1 MRHLFIDI
9 LAWGTIF
16 SSVLVIVSVNPV
28 IAVIFLISVFCNAA
42 GFLILLG
49 VGFIGISYLIIYVGA
64 ITVLFL
70 FVIMMFNIKL
80 SDIVNTQAQI
90 NANMAFVIAITGLFV
105 YEMKWILPFAVNDIS
120 GIPSLLLH
128 ESNKILLSSNTVNNV
143 LNTFNPNIADT
154 SFTSF
159 LQIETLG
166 EGLYTYGAPLLI
178 SCSML
183 LLLAMIAPI
192 FISGK
197 FKGPNPHEQMI
208 KIDPLFYYRNFDAK
222 YNIKKKDDNWN

>member
-1 MRHLFIDI
+1 MQAPQPNIQTMKNIFIDL

-28 IAVIFLISVFCNAA
+28 IAVIFLIAVFCNAA
-42 GFLILLG
+42 GFLILSG

-80 SDIVNTQAQI
+80 ADIVNTQAQI
-90 NANMAFVIAITGLFV
+90 NANMSFVLAITGLFV

-120 GIPSLLLH
+120 GLPSLFLH
-128 ESNKILLSSNTVNNV
+128 QTNKLLLSSAPNV
-143 LNTFNPNIADT
+143 MALNTGPILNTADT
-154 SFTSF
+154 SFITF

-183 LLLAMIAPI
+183 LLLSMIAPI

-197 FKGPNPHEQMI
+197 FKQN
-208 KIDPLFYYRNFDAK
+208 
-222 YNIKKKDDNWN
+222 

>member
-1 MRHLFIDI
+1 MTNFFIDL
-9 LAWGTIF
+9 LAWGTLF
-16 SSVLVIVSVNPV
+16 SSMLVIISVNPV
-28 IAVIFLISVFCNAA
+28 ISVIFLISVFCNAA

-49 VGFIGISYLIIYVGA
+49 VGFIGISYIILYVGA

-80 SDIVNTQAQI
+80 SDIVNTQEQI
-90 NANMAFVIAITGLFV
+90 NANMAFVLAITGLFIFS
-105 YEMKWILPFAVNDIS
+105 MKWILPFAVNDIYS
-120 GIPSLLLH
+120 LPSLFLH
-128 ESNKILLSSNTVNNV
+128 HTNNLILNSNITVINNV
-143 LNTFNPNIADT
+143 FNSFSPVIHDT
-154 SFTSF
+154 LFFSF

-178 SCSML
+178 ISSNV

-197 FKGPNPHEQMI
+197 FKHSN
-208 KIDPLFYYRNFDAK
+208 
-222 YNIKKKDDNWN
+222 

>member
-1 MRHLFIDI
+1 MTNFFIDL

-16 SSVLVIVSVNPV
+16 SSVLVIISVNPV
-28 IAVIFLISVFCNAA
+28 LAVIFLIAVFCNAA

-49 VGFIGISYLIIYVGA
+49 VGFIGISYIILYVGA

-80 SDIVNTQAQI
+80 SDIGNTQAQI
-90 NANMAFVIAITGLFV
+90 NANMAFVLAITGLFI
-105 YEMKWILPFAVNDIS
+105 YEMKWILPFAVNDVY
-120 GIPSLLLH
+120 GLPTLFLHQTNKFLLN
-128 ESNKILLSSNTVNNV
+128 SNSDTNTNITNNILSTI
-143 LNTFNPNIADT
+143 NPYNADT
-154 SFTSF
+154 TFINF

-178 SCSML
+178 SCSMI

-197 FKGPNPHEQMI
+197 FKH
-208 KIDPLFYYRNFDAK
+208 
-222 YNIKKKDDNWN
+222 

>member
-1 MRHLFIDI
+1 MTNFFIDL
-9 LAWGTIF
+9 LAWLTIF
-16 SSVLVIVSVNPV
+16 SSILVILSVNPV
-28 IAVIFLISVFCNAA
+28 IAVIFLIAVFCNAA

-49 VGFIGISYLIIYVGA
+49 VGFIGISYIILYVGA

-90 NANMAFVIAITGLFV
+90 NANMAFVLAITGLFL
-105 YEMKWILPFAVNDIS
+105 YEMKWILPFAVKDVS
-120 GIPSLLLH
+120 GLPSLFLH
-128 ESNKILLSSNTVNNV
+128 HTNKIFLSNNTNIINNV
-143 LNTFNPNIADT
+143 LNTMNPNTADT

-178 SCSML
+178 SCSMI
-183 LLLAMIAPI
+183 LLLAMITPI

-197 FKGPNPHEQMI
+197 FKHN
-208 KIDPLFYYRNFDAK
+208 N
-222 YNIKKKDDNWN
+222 

>member
-1 MRHLFIDI
+1 MTNFFIDL

-16 SSVLVIVSVNPV
+16 SSLLVILSVNPV

-42 GFLILLG
+42 GFLILSG
-49 VGFIGISYLIIYVGA
+49 IGFIGISYIILYVGA

-80 SDIVNTQAQI
+80 SDIANTQAQI
-90 NANMAFVIAITGLFV
+90 NANISFVLAITGLFV
-105 YEMKWILPFAVNDIS
+105 YEIKWILPFAFNDVS
-120 GIPSLLLH
+120 GLPTLFLH
-128 ESNKILLSSNTVNNV
+128 QINRILLSNNTNIINNS
-143 LNTFNPNIADT
+143 LSTFNPNISDT
-154 SFTSF
+154 LFTSY

-178 SCSML
+178 SCSMI

-192 FISGK
+192 LITGK
-197 FKGPNPHEQMI
+197 FKHNE
-208 KIDPLFYYRNFDAK
+208 L
-222 YNIKKKDDNWN
+222 

>member
-1 MRHLFIDI
+1 MTNFFIDL
-9 LAWGTIF
+9 LAWLTIF
-16 SSVLVIVSVNPV
+16 SSILVILSVNPV
-28 IAVIFLISVFCNAA
+28 IAVIFLIAVFCNAA

-49 VGFIGISYLIIYVGA
+49 VGFIGISYIILYVGA

-90 NANMAFVIAITGLFV
+90 NANMAFVLAITGLFL
-105 YEMKWILPFAVNDIS
+105 YEMKWILPFAVKDVS
-120 GIPSLLLH
+120 GLPSLFLH
-128 ESNKILLSSNTVNNV
+128 QTNKIFLSSNTNIINNV
-143 LNTFNPNIADT
+143 LNTMNPNTADT
-154 SFTSF
+154 SFTSY

-178 SCSML
+178 SCSMI
-183 LLLAMIAPI
+183 LLLAMITPI

-197 FKGPNPHEQMI
+197 FKHN
-208 KIDPLFYYRNFDAK
+208 N
-222 YNIKKKDDNWN
+222 

>member
-1 MRHLFIDI
+1 MTPFFIDL

-28 IAVIFLISVFCNAA
+28 IAVIFLIAVFLNAA

-49 VGFIGISYLIIYVGA
+49 VGFIGISYIILYVGA

-90 NANMAFVIAITGLFV
+90 NANMSFVLAITGLFV
-105 YEMKWILPFAVNDIS
+105 YEMKWILPFAVNDVS
-120 GIPSLLLH
+120 GLPTLFLHQTNKLLLGSTSF
-128 ESNKILLSSNTVNNV
+128 EFNTDIINNV
-143 LNTFNPNIADT
+143 FITFNPNTADT
-154 SFTSF
+154 LFTSF
-159 LQIETLG
+159 LQIQTLG

-178 SCSML
+178 SCSMI
-183 LLLAMIAPI
+183 LLLAMISPI

-197 FKGPNPHEQMI
+197 FKHNV
-208 KIDPLFYYRNFDAK
+208 
-222 YNIKKKDDNWN
+222 

>member
-1 MRHLFIDI
+1 MTNFFIDL
-9 LAWGTIF
+9 LAWLTIF
-16 SSVLVIVSVNPV
+16 SSILVILSVNPV
-28 IAVIFLISVFCNAA
+28 IAVIFLIAVFCNAA

-49 VGFIGISYLIIYVGA
+49 VGFIGISYIILYVGA

-90 NANMAFVIAITGLFV
+90 NANMAFVLAITGLFL
-105 YEMKWILPFAVNDIS
+105 YEMKWILPFAVKDVS
-120 GIPSLLLH
+120 GLPSLFLH
-128 ESNKILLSSNTVNNV
+128 QANKIFLSSNTNVINNV
-143 LNTFNPNIADT
+143 LNTINPNTADT
-154 SFTSF
+154 SFTSY

-183 LLLAMIAPI
+183 LLLAMITPI

-197 FKGPNPHEQMI
+197 FKHN
-208 KIDPLFYYRNFDAK
+208 N
-222 YNIKKKDDNWN
+222 

>member
-1 MRHLFIDI
+1 MTLTNFLIDL
-9 LAWGTIF
+9 LAWGTLV
-16 SSVLVIVSVNPV
+16 SSILVIVSVNPV
-28 IAVIFLISVFCNAA
+28 IAVIFLIAVFCNAA

-49 VGFIGISYLIIYVGA
+49 VGFIGISYIILYVGA

-90 NANMAFVIAITGLFV
+90 NANMSFVLAVTGLFV

-120 GIPSLLLH
+120 GLPSLFLH
-128 ESNKILLSSNTVNNV
+128 QTNKILLNSNTTIINNV
-143 LNTFNPNIADT
+143 LTTLNPNTADT
-154 SFTSF
+154 SFVSF

-178 SCSML
+178 SCSMI
-183 LLLAMIAPI
+183 LLLAMVAPI

-197 FKGPNPHEQMI
+197 FKHE
-208 KIDPLFYYRNFDAK
+208 N
-222 YNIKKKDDNWN
+222 

>member
-1 MRHLFIDI
+1 MKHLFIDL
-9 LAWGTIF
+9 LAWATIF
-16 SSVLVIVSVNPV
+16 SSVLVIVSANPV
-28 IAVIFLISVFCNAA
+28 IAVIFLIAVFCNAA

-49 VGFIGISYLIIYVGA
+49 VGFIGISYIILYVGA

-90 NANMAFVIAITGLFV
+90 NANMSFVLAITGLFI
-105 YEMKWILPFAVNDIS
+105 YEMKWILPFAVNDVS
-120 GIPSLLLH
+120 GLPTLFLH
-128 ESNKILLSSNTVNNV
+128 QSNKILLNSNTTLINNV
-143 LNTFNPNIADT
+143 LNTLNPNIADT

-159 LQIETLG
+159 LQIQSIG

-178 SCSML
+178 SCSL
-183 LLLAMIAPI
+183 ILLLAMIAPI

-197 FKGPNPHEQMI
+197 FKKEV
-208 KIDPLFYYRNFDAK
+208 
-222 YNIKKKDDNWN
+222 

>member
-1 MRHLFIDI
+1 MTNFFIDL

-28 IAVIFLISVFCNAA
+28 IAVIFLIAVFCNAA

-49 VGFIGISYLIIYVGA
+49 VGFIGISYIILYVGA

-80 SDIVNTQAQI
+80 SDIVNTKAQI
-90 NANMAFVIAITGLFV
+90 NANMSFVLAITGLFV
-105 YEMKWILPFAVNDIS
+105 YEMKWILPFAVNDVS
-120 GIPSLLLH
+120 GLPTLFLH
-128 ESNKILLSSNTVNNV
+128 QTNKILLSSYPSGYSYTIVNNV
-143 LNTFNPNIADT
+143 LNTLNPNTADT

-178 SCSML
+178 SCSMI

-197 FKGPNPHEQMI
+197 FKHN
-208 KIDPLFYYRNFDAK
+208 R
-222 YNIKKKDDNWN
+222 

>member
-1 MRHLFIDI
+1 MTHFFIDL
-9 LAWGTIF
+9 LAWGTLF

-28 IAVIFLISVFCNAA
+28 IAVIFLIAVFCNAA

-49 VGFIGISYLIIYVGA
+49 VGFIGISYIILYVGA

-70 FVIMMFNIKL
+70 FIIMMFNIKL

-90 NANMAFVIAITGLFV
+90 NANMAFVLAITGLFV
-105 YEMKWILPFAVNDIS
+105 YIMKWILPFAVNDVS
-120 GIPSLLLH
+120 GLPTLFLH
-128 ESNKILLSSNTVNNV
+128 QTNNILLSSKTAITNDV
-143 LNTFNPNIADT
+143 LNYLNPNTADT
-154 SFTSF
+154 SFISF

-166 EGLYTYGAPLLI
+166 EGLYTYGAILLI
-178 SCSML
+178 SCSMI

-197 FKGPNPHEQMI
+197 FKHT
-208 KIDPLFYYRNFDAK
+208 
-222 YNIKKKDDNWN
+222 

>member
-1 MRHLFIDI
+1 MTPFFIDL

-28 IAVIFLISVFCNAA
+28 IAVIFLIAVFLNAA

-49 VGFIGISYLIIYVGA
+49 VGFIGISYIILYVGA

-90 NANMAFVIAITGLFV
+90 NANMSFVLAITGLFV

-120 GIPSLLLH
+120 GLPTLFLHQTNKLLLGSTSF
-128 ESNKILLSSNTVNNV
+128 EFNTDIINNV
-143 LNTFNPNIADT
+143 FITFNPNTADT
-154 SFTSF
+154 LFTSF
-159 LQIETLG
+159 LQIQTLG

-178 SCSML
+178 SCSMI
-183 LLLAMIAPI
+183 LLLAMISPI

-197 FKGPNPHEQMI
+197 FKHNV
-208 KIDPLFYYRNFDAK
+208 
-222 YNIKKKDDNWN
+222 

>member
-1 MRHLFIDI
+1 MTNFFIDL

-16 SSVLVIVSVNPV
+16 SSLLVIISANPV
-28 IAVIFLISVFCNAA
+28 IAVIFLIAVFCNAA

-49 VGFIGISYLIIYVGA
+49 VGFIGISYIILYVGA

-70 FVIMMFNIKL
+70 FIIMMFNIKL

-90 NANMAFVIAITGLFV
+90 NANMAFVLAITALFL
-105 YEMKWILPFAVNDIS
+105 YEMKWILPFAVKDIS
-120 GIPSLLLH
+120 GLPNLFLH
-128 ESNKILLSSNTVNNV
+128 QTNKIILNSNATIINNV
-143 LNTFNPNIADT
+143 LNTFNPYTADT
-154 SFTSF
+154 SFTSY

-178 SCSML
+178 CCSMI
-183 LLLAMIAPI
+183 LLLAMISPI

-197 FKGPNPHEQMI
+197 FKHTN
-208 KIDPLFYYRNFDAK
+208 
-222 YNIKKKDDNWN
+222 

>member
-1 MRHLFIDI
+1 MTMTNFFIDL
-9 LAWGTIF
+9 LAWSTII
-16 SSVLVIVSVNPV
+16 SSVLVIISVNPV
-28 IAVIFLISVFCNAA
+28 IAVIFLIAVFCNAA

-49 VGFIGISYLIIYVGA
+49 VGFIGISYIILYVGA

-80 SDIVNTQAQI
+80 SEIGNTQAQI
-90 NANMAFVIAITGLFV
+90 NANMSFVLAITGLFI
-105 YEMKWILPFAVNDIS
+105 YEMKWILPFAVNDVY
-120 GIPSLLLH
+120 GLPTLFLH
-128 ESNKILLSSNTVNNV
+128 QTNKILWNSNFSPNLLNNV
-143 LNTFNPNIADT
+143 LITVNPHNADT
-154 SFTSF
+154 TFTNF

-178 SCSML
+178 SCSMI

-197 FKGPNPHEQMI
+197 FKHKNNNN
-208 KIDPLFYYRNFDAK
+208 D
-222 YNIKKKDDNWN
+222 

>member
-1 MRHLFIDI
+1 MKHLFIDL

-16 SSVLVIVSVNPV
+16 SSMLVILSVNPV
-28 IAVIFLISVFCNAA
+28 IAVIFLIAVFCNAA

-49 VGFIGISYLIIYVGA
+49 VGFIGISYIILYVGA

-80 SDIVNTQAQI
+80 SDIVNTQAQF
-90 NANMAFVIAITGLFV
+90 NANMSFVLAITGLFI
-105 YEMKWILPFAVNDIS
+105 YEMKWILPFAINDVS
-120 GIPSLLLH
+120 GLPTLFLH
-128 ESNKILLSSNTVNNV
+128 QTNKIFLNSNTTVKTNNV
-143 LNTFNPNIADT
+143 LNTFNPNTADT

-159 LQIETLG
+159 LQIESIG

-178 SCSML
+178 SCSMI

-197 FKGPNPHEQMI
+197 FKKEV
-208 KIDPLFYYRNFDAK
+208 
-222 YNIKKKDDNWN
+222 

>member
-1 MRHLFIDI
+1 MTNFFIDL

-16 SSVLVIVSVNPV
+16 SSILVIIAVNPV
-28 IAVIFLISVFCNAA
+28 IAVIFLIAVFCNAA

-49 VGFIGISYLIIYVGA
+49 IGFIGISYIILYVGA

-90 NANMAFVIAITGLFV
+90 NATMAFVLAITGLFI
-105 YEMKWILPFAVNDIS
+105 YIIKWILPFSINDVSSLPEFVLNQTNNLLVNFN
-120 GIPSLLLH
+120 LLTNV
-128 ESNKILLSSNTVNNV
+128 SNNV
-143 LNTFNPNIADT
+143 NYFSNPYNFDSI
-154 SFTSF
+154 FTSF

-178 SCSML
+178 ISSIVL
-183 LLLAMIAPI
+183 LLSMISPI

-197 FKGPNPHEQMI
+197 FRHLQ
-208 KIDPLFYYRNFDAK
+208 
-222 YNIKKKDDNWN
+222 

>member
-1 MRHLFIDI
+1 MTNFFIDL

-16 SSVLVIVSVNPV
+16 SSILVIVSVNPV

-49 VGFIGISYLIIYVGA
+49 VGFIGISYIILYVGA

-70 FVIMMFNIKL
+70 FIIMMFNIKL

-90 NANMAFVIAITGLFV
+90 NANMSFVLAITGLFI
-105 YEMKWILPFAVNDIS
+105 YEMKWILPFAINDVS
-120 GIPSLLLH
+120 GLPNLFLH
-128 ESNKILLSSNTVNNV
+128 QTNKILLNTNTPIINNV
-143 LNTFNPNIADT
+143 FNTLNPYTADT
-154 SFTSF
+154 AFTSY

-178 SCSML
+178 SCSMI

-197 FKGPNPHEQMI
+197 FKHN
-208 KIDPLFYYRNFDAK
+208 N
-222 YNIKKKDDNWN
+222 